1 MMMSIGTIHKKGKAN
16 IHSIKKVPV
25 MAHSTQVLIRNSVLW
40 RHKQKD
46 EQSKKCSIT

>member
-25 MAHSTQVLIRNSVLW
+25 MAHSTQVLIRNSYW